1 MRTEYSVKINTMFGV
16 DELPVKDEIRVKDF
30 TSFSQ
35 VEELVKSG
43 KEFRPE
49 WLVTLDV
56 HNEKSEN
63 TDYAV
68 YVFRADDGSMY
79 YTSSESLVE
88 SLVDIIVLK
97 DRLIDSG
104 EPWAVVINEFKSKNN
119 TGSFYKAV
127 LV

>member
-1 MRTEYSVKINTMFGV
+1 MRTEYSVKIDSVYGT

-43 KEFRPE
+43 AEFKPE
-49 WLVTLDV
+49 WLAVLTV

-63 TDYAV
+63 TEYSV
-68 YVFRADDGSMY
+68 FVFRTDDGEMF
-79 YTSSESLVE
+79 YTSSESLLE
-88 SLVDIIVLK
+88 SLMDIIELK
-97 DRLIDSG
+97 DRLNSSG

>member
-1 MRTEYSVKINTMFGV
+1 MRTEYSVTIDSVYGI

-43 KEFRPE
+43 AEFKPE
-49 WLVTLDV
+49 WLAVLSV

-63 TDYAV
+63 TDYSV
-68 YVFRADDGSMY
+68 FVFRTDEGETF
-79 YTSSESLVE
+79 YTSSESLLE
-88 SLVDIIVLK
+88 SLMDIIELK
-97 DRLIDSG
+97 DRLNGSG
-104 EPWAVVINEFKSKNN
+104 ESWAVVINEFKSKNN

>member
-1 MRTEYSVKINTMFGV
+1 MRTEYSVKIVSVYGI

-43 KEFRPE
+43 AEFKPV
-49 WLVTLDV
+49 WLAVLAV

-63 TDYAV
+63 TDYS
-68 YVFRADDGSMY
+68 VFVFQTEEGEMF
-79 YTSSESLVE
+79 YTSSESLLE
-88 SLVDIIVLK
+88 SLMDIIELK

-104 EPWAVVINEFKSKNN
+104 EPWAVVISEFKSKNN

>member
-1 MRTEYSVKINTMFGV
+1 MRTEYSVKIDSVYGV

-43 KEFRPE
+43 AEFKPE
-49 WLVTLDV
+49 WLAVLAV

-63 TDYAV
+63 TDYSV
-68 YVFRADDGSMY
+68 FVFRTDEGEMF
-79 YTSSESLVE
+79 YTSSESLLE
-88 SLVDIIVLK
+88 SLMDIIELK
-97 DRLIDSG
+97 DRLNTSG
-104 EPWAVVINEFKSKNN
+104 ESWAVVINEFKSKNN